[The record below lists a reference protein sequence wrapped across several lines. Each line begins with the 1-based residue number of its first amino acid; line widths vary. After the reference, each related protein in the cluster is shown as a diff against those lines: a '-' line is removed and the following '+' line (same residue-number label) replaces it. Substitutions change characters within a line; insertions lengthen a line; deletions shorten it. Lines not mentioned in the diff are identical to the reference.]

1 MFGTVETKK
10 EALRRVRF
18 WDDIEKERELV
29 FEEIE
34 ERTKAKDDFK
44 KWVVMEDISWSQ
56 KFREI

>member
-10 EALRRVRF
+10 EALRRMPF